1 MKWIV
6 ISIVLFIAA
15 YTFISVYF
23 RKPGP
28 GYQPYKDSKIRA
40 NVQRL
45 EQAGFQ
51 RVVASIAT
59 PADPQRSAANLGRN
73 LVTTQAT
80 ISGLYGELAQSF
92 AEKPTLPESI
102 LNITAPT
109 SANVLMPYSFQYTC
123 QLPDKKFVVADT
135 YLCLKENEI
144 AVVTSLEP
152 ISGGLL
158 SRRTESAVVLTLA
171 PGTLKPGDYKVTVVG
186 AQHSLQW
193 TLQVH

>member
-6 ISIVLFIAA
+6 ISIALFIAA
-15 YTFISVYF
+15 YSFITLYF

-45 EQAGFQ
+45 EQAGFH
-51 RVVASIAT
+51 RIIASVAI
-59 PADPQRSAANLGRN
+59 PADPQRSAANLGRK
-73 LVTTQAT
+73 LATTQT
-80 ISGLYGELAQSF
+80 TVSGLYGELAQSF
-92 AEKPTLPESI
+92 AEKPTLPLSI
-102 LNITAPT
+102 SNITAPT
-109 SANVLMPYSFQYTC
+109 TANVLMPYSFQYNC
-123 QLPDKKFVVADT
+123 QLPDKKFTVADT
-135 YLCLKENEI
+135 YLCLKENEL

-171 PGTLKPGDYKVTVVG
+171 PGTLKPGDYRVTIVG